1 MVPGRSKVA
10 GEVVGP
16 PGCNRSAE
24 LWESG
29 GGGREVVRGRPE
41 VRAEVSPLQ
50 LGRSATTPL
59 PTPLTQPNLN
69 LLSDPICNPRG
80 FQNAKRGSSL
90 ELAFRS
96 LGN

>member
-29 GGGREVVRGRPE
+29 GGGREVVPGRPE

-50 LGRSATTPL
+50 LGRSATTPR
-59 PTPLTQPNLN
+59 PTPLPPSPTPAPPPPYP
-69 LLSDPICNPRG
+69 D
-80 FQNAKRGSSL
+80 
-90 ELAFRS
+90 RS
-96 LGN
+96 R